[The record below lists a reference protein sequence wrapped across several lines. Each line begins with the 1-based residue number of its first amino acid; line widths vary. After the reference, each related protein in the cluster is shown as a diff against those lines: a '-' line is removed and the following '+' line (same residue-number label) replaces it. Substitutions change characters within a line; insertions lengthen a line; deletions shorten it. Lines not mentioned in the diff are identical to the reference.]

1 MIGSGMKKFAKEN
14 GMTVASG
21 VAYGNYQGFAATFSE
36 GSGYKRVD
44 FATRFTDPVQKTM
57 FMDALNGVNLQ
68 KTFRIQNLGVADK
81 RIQIIFQDTVGTMNK
96 IREFLNWFVPLLR
109 QFGAAPIQI
118 CSHCGM
124 EVTSG
129 RWILMDG
136 TAYFLHDACS
146 RSLAE
151 QINAGNAQRKAEDTG
166 SYLTGFLGAVGG
178 AIIGAVLWAVILVA
192 GYVASLAGLVIGF
205 LSQKGYDL
213 LKGKQ
218 GKGKIA
224 ILIVAILLGVF
235 LGTVGGY
242 VVMLIMQEGMGYG
255 IGAYIA
261 VALEV
266 LVENPG
272 DLLLGLLF
280 AGLGVFGILI
290 NAGKSVADEKFTYLK

>member
-1 MIGSGMKKFAKEN
+1 MIGSGLKKLAQENAMKIDK
-14 GMTVASG
+14 G
-21 VAYGNYQGFAATFSE
+21 VAYGNYQGFATTFSE

-44 FATRFTDPVQKTM
+44 FATQFADPVQKTM
-57 FMDALNGVNLQ
+57 FMDAVNSSDLQ
-68 KTFRIQNLGVADK
+68 KTFRVQNLGIADK
-81 RIQIIFQDTVGTMNK
+81 RIQIIFQDTVGTVNR

-109 QFGAAPIQI
+109 QFGASPIHI

-124 EVTSG
+124 EVSSG
-129 RWILMDG
+129 RWVLLDG
-136 TAYFLHDACS
+136 TAYFLHDACA

-151 QINAGNAQRKAEDTG
+151 QINAGNVQRKAEDSG
-166 SYLTGFLGAVGG
+166 SYLTGLLGALGG
-178 AIIGAVLWAVILVA
+178 AVIGSVLWAVLLVA

-218 GKGKIA
+218 GKGKVV
-224 ILIVAILLGVF
+224 ILIISILLGVF

-242 VVMLIMQEGMGYG
+242 VYMLIKAEGTGYA

-261 VALEV
+261 EALEI
-266 LVENPG
+266 LVKEPG

-280 AGLGVFGILI
+280 AGLGVFGILV
-290 NAGKSVADEKFTYLK
+290 NAGKSVADNKLTYLK